1 MGGKKRSTIIDGI
14 LSSVTDDDRKRW
26 LEERKS
32 NVERKT
38 ESYQLGYLIGEKIS
52 CRLPLLSTSGIT
64 GNILME
70 IGEYDHYR
78 KLTDTWFNESDKEIK
93 NELWK
98 EMRAFSDKMEEKYLP
113 KVFKTSIP
121 ILNIK
126 DMGEF
131 KYGIQ
136 SALWD
141 SDFCYYNI
149 KSRNDFD
156 VTIGEDYYFMDL
168 TFKR

>member
-1 MGGKKRSTIIDGI
+1 MMPRKRSRIIDGI
-14 LSSVTDDDRKRW
+14 LSSVTDDDKKRW

-32 NVERKT
+32 NFEKIT

-52 CRLPLLSTSGIT
+52 GRLPILSTSGIK

-70 IGEYDHYR
+70 IGEWDHYR
-78 KLTDTWFNESDKEIK
+78 KLSDTWFHENDEVIK

-98 EMRAFSDKMEEKYLP
+98 EMREFSDKMEEKYLP
-113 KVFKTSIP
+113 KVFKTHIP
-121 ILNIK
+121 VLNIK
-126 DMGEF
+126 NMDEF
-131 KYGIQ
+131 KLGIQ

-141 SDFCYYNI
+141 SDFCCYNI
-149 KSRNDFD
+149 KSKNDFD
-156 VTIGEDYYFMDL
+156 VTIDKDYYFMDL